1 MDRGVGAMV
10 GGRLVGAA
18 VAGALVLGGGV
29 VAAGP
34 AVAVPGVRPTAS
46 AGASGPAGVRTVPGR
61 EQSVRTGLRAHQITD
76 HTAVS
81 RRRHKTRRSVVGR
94 ALDAVFGW
102 LALAVLVVVLV
113 VVLAV
118 YAVRRRRSR

>member
-1 MDRGVGAMV
+1 M

-18 VAGALVLGGGV
+18 VVGVLVLGGGV
-29 VAAGP
+29 AAAGP
-34 AVAVPGVRPTAS
+34 AAAVPVVRPTAS
-46 AGASGPAGVRTVPGR
+46 AGVSGPAAVRTVPGR
-61 EQSVRTGLRAHQITD
+61 AHPVRTGLRAHQITD

-81 RRRHKTRRSVVGR
+81 RHKRKARRSVVGR

-102 LALAVLVVVLV
+102 LALAVLAVVLVVLV

-118 YAVRRRRSR
+118 RRRSG